1 MTQGEFTQVT
11 SRAGGCANL
20 SLKLHLT
27 THCPLIAASVSMATR
42 SKLPSEDGSV
52 SSNGSAKLNTGR
64 SSSAHRNTGQKA
76 AKEDT
81 HARTG
86 ERHIHTYKYIEGHSE
101 KNNSGLYSS
110 QLLTSSNLIYI
121 LHAYN
126 TPRITIICIILIH
139 YYIHNI
145 SNFI

>member
-1 MTQGEFTQVT
+1 MTPGKFTRVT

-27 THCPLIAASVSMATR
+27 IRCPLIAASVSMATH

-76 AKEDT
+76 AKEET
-81 HARTG
+81 HTRTG
-86 ERHIHTYKYIEGHSE
+86 EGHIHAYKYIEAE
-101 KNNSGLYSS
+101 
-110 QLLTSSNLIYI
+110 NL
-121 LHAYN
+121 
-126 TPRITIICIILIH
+126 
-139 YYIHNI
+139 
-145 SNFI
+145 